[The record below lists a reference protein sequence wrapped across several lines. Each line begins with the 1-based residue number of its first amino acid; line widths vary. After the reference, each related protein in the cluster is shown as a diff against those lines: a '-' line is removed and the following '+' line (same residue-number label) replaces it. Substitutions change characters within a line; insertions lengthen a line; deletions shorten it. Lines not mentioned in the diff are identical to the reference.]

1 MTQIFNNYSEHKVF
15 DIIKANGFKK
25 ILIRMKAGLGDAMMF
40 RAVCLPALKD
50 AVEGLYSACADIIDV
65 DVQVHNGQDVIFAKK
80 DVYCGD
86 LSYYEAVF
94 ELEFPD
100 NCFTWEGADT
110 LTKPETCLRDELGLP
125 YKNAKEDY
133 WGISNSF
140 HTYNNSPFIGLHL
153 FSTCYADL
161 NCPEHFARGLWNQL
175 SDNGLIPIDT
185 YIETPGGKNRYTP
198 YEFETQNLKGIT
210 PGVDKLRGV
219 IQSCHGFASVS
230 SGNFFL
236 ALDAMPPRNILF
248 LQTIFRPVKLTRLPS
263 HVVDAQAPYNSATEK
278 IVQDWINSIKEDYFS
293 GV

>member
-100 NCFTWEGADT
+100 NCFKWEGADT

-125 YKNAKEDY
+125 YMNAKEY
-133 WGISNSF
+133 YYGTGNYVNSSFVGI
-140 HTYNNSPFIGLHL
+140 HL
-153 FSTCYADL
+153 FSTCYAGL
-161 NCPEHFARGLWNQL
+161 NCPEEFARNLWQQIA
-175 SDNGLIPIDT
+175 DNGLIPLDT
-185 YIETPGGKNRYTP
+185 YIETPGGKNRYKA
-198 YEFETQNLKGIT
+198 YDFETQNLKGVT
-210 PGVDKLRGV
+210 PGIDKLSRV
-219 IQSCHGFASVS
+219 ISSCAGFASVS

-236 ALDAMPPRNILF
+236 ALQYMPPQKILF
-248 LQTIFRPVKLTRLPS
+248 LQTIFRPVKLTRLPV
-263 HVVDAQAPYNSATEK
+263 HVVDAKAPYNSATEK
-278 IVQDWINSIKEDYFS
+278 AVQDWIDDFKGEHY
-293 GV
+293 